1 MLQISGQVGHVERPS
16 LSMRLAQ
23 WSFNAVVQPV
33 SLAIVIFSVIFGG
46 GAWTVAASETSLPG
60 ELLYSVKRQKE
71 QLQLSLVRDKETR
84 TSMRLEFASR
94 RIDEID
100 RVAAQVATEDSAPVE
115 QNAQKKQAVK
125 LALQEFSKE
134 IESINND
141 LVNTEIESV
150 GEKLKV
156 VSLVDQEVAKY
167 QTILNDK
174 IKIVLTENEI
184 GNAEIEASVQAALEQ
199 TQGTK
204 DAVVT
209 ALSGS
214 PEESTEVQDLL
225 VTKVG
230 SELERVNVALEDYK
244 ALLKQAESKEAALEA
259 QRVEALQKVEDVEA
273 TNGIAESSV
282 EIVGEVAVIAVED
295 IDKTE
300 LYNSELNA
308 IDVLVD
314 SGEFV
319 KAVDRIKTLEE
330 DIETGIT
337 QLNNFILTL
346 E

>member
-1 MLQISGQVGHVERPS
+1 
-16 LSMRLAQ
+16 
-23 WSFNAVVQPV
+23 
-33 SLAIVIFSVIFGG
+33 
-46 GAWTVAASETSLPG
+46 
-60 ELLYSVKRQKE
+60 
-71 QLQLSLVRDKETR
+71 
-84 TSMRLEFASR
+84 MRLEFASR

-319 KAVDRIKTLEE
+319 KAVDRIKTREE